1 MNRQLI
7 LASSSPRRSELL
19 KQLGLEFRTIPCK
32 VEETSPPGMNPSDMV
47 EMLAARKA
55 RAVAALLDDGIV
67 IGADTVVVL
76 DNQALGKPADLKD
89 SVEMLPRLQGKSHEV
104 YTGVA
109 LADAGRRKIIIDHAK
124 TRVYFKPLQEA
135 EIRKYVS
142 TGEPLDKAGA
152 YAVQGLAAMF
162 ITRLEGCYTNVVGLP
177 LAKLADMLQEFGYR
191 VL

>member
-7 LASSSPRRSELL
+7 LASSSPRRRELL
-19 KQLGLEFRTIPCK
+19 KQLGLDFNTLPCRI
-32 VEETSPPGMNPSDMV
+32 EETSPPGLHPRELV
-47 EMLAARKA
+47 ETLAAGKA

-76 DNQALGKPADLKD
+76 GRKVLGKPAGAGDA
-89 SVEMLPRLQGKSHEV
+89 VEMLRQLQGRSHEV

-109 LADAGRRKIIIDHAK
+109 LVDAGCGKILIDHAR
-124 TRVYFKPLQEA
+124 TRVFFKPLGEP
-135 EIRKYVS
+135 EILKYVS

-162 ITRLEGCYTNVVGLP
+162 VSRLEGCYTNVVGLP
-177 LAKLADMLQEFGYR
+177 LAKLSDMLGEFGYD

>member
-1 MNRQLI
+1 
-7 LASSSPRRSELL
+7 
-19 KQLGLEFRTIPCK
+19 
-32 VEETSPPGMNPSDMV
+32 MNPSDMV

-76 DNQALGKPADLKD
+76 DNQALGKPADLND
-89 SVEMLPRLQGKSHEV
+89 AVEMLRRLQGKSHEV

-109 LADAGRRKIIIDHAK
+109 LADAGRRKIITDHAK